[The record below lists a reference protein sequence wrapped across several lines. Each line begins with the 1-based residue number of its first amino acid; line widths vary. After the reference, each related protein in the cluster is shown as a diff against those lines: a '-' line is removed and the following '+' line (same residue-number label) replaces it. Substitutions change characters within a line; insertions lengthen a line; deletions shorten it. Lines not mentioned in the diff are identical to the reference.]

1 MFYNIYSIYKYN
13 EFLKKFKK
21 ITFFNKKIQGKSD
34 ITTKF
39 SKLSENNRRLSA
51 DVRKYKRVHLG

>member
-1 MFYNIYSIYKYN
+1 M
-13 EFLKKFKK
+13 KKSMV
-21 ITFFNKKIQGKSD
+21 FFNKKIQGKSD

-39 SKLSENNRRLSA
+39 SELSENNRRLSA

>member
-1 MFYNIYSIYKYN
+1 MV
-13 EFLKKFKK
+13 
-21 ITFFNKKIQGKSD
+21 FFNKKIQGKSD